1 MEPIQGGCA
10 THLRGF
16 SWPVATGWIGVEDEG
31 ERRASEGPFGPVSK
45 HGKTPIDR
53 FPRNGDTP
61 PVRRNEDEQPSSV
74 QTSNRPRGRAVIF
87 EPNFQGT
94 GRVHS
99 TRLTRYD
106 GGVESFATGWR
117 LALSLLFRL
126 SLGGFYLIE
135 TIKTQF
141 FWLFSLSLSFFLYL
155 LDDWSL
161 FSRVTEYL
169 CGIFDIVME
178 AFIFYS
184 FFGLVGS
191 RIFPK
196 WLILF
201 Y

>member
-1 MEPIQGGCA
+1 MRRMEPIQGGCA

-155 LDDWSL
+155 LDD
-161 FSRVTEYL
+161 
-169 CGIFDIVME
+169 
-178 AFIFYS
+178 
-184 FFGLVGS
+184 
-191 RIFPK
+191 
-196 WLILF
+196 
-201 Y
+201 